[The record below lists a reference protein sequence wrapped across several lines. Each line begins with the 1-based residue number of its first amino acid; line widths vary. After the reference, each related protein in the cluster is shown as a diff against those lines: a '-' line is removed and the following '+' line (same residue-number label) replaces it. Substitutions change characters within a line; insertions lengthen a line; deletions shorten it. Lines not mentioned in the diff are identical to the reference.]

1 MRALAGDQADAPRLA
16 LYKRVLPLEYLAC
29 LAYEPLF
36 RCVYHYVYALKYGVV
51 RIVFGIW
58 VLNCAG
64 SSCRAR
70 ADVGHTLVPND
81 RVIWRFEE
89 NLRAMGS
96 LATWDP
102 GFRRLMDMASER
114 KRGKRNP
121 TSNASSPGL
130 GQRIVRIGTPAT
142 PFKRHSNTVGRDLLQ
157 SCYFFPLFTLRFFF
171 VKDAVA
177 QGHVE
182 IRRVDT
188 KKNAA
193 TWIHEGPR

>member
-1 MRALAGDQADAPRLA
+1 
-16 LYKRVLPLEYLAC
+16 
-29 LAYEPLF
+29 
-36 RCVYHYVYALKYGVV
+36 
-51 RIVFGIW
+51 
-58 VLNCAG
+58 
-64 SSCRAR
+64 
-70 ADVGHTLVPND
+70 VPDD

-102 GFRRLMDMASER
+102 GFRRLMDIAGER